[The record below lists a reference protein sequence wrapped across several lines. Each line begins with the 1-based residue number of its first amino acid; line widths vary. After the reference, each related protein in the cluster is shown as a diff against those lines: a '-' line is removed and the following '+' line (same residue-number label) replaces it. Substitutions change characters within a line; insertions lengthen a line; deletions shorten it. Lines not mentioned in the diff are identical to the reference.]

1 MDAQTARAIL
11 SEVAAGDWLDK
22 PMPENDEELVDLA
35 QYYVEEAQLAVKEGM
50 NNEHLSAII
59 NLSKVSPPVL
69 SEPAESPNIDGGP
82 PGEIDSSR
90 GSATY
95 VDPKTGG
102 NPYPAPEEL
111 DWENAVVKEGLPLPQ
126 PIPESAVF
134 NMPTDLTDLGDKE
147 LRRLHSAFNHYL
159 GRARWL
165 LAISSSNL
173 ANATHL
179 RDESYRASY
188 IKTLKKSQLEGE
200 KLSQAALEMTAKDTE
215 EYQAWAEKVN
225 SHNKEVTSWK
235 ALVEIYGGNVD
246 RLSREW
252 TMRTEQYERER

>member
-11 SEVAAGDWLDK
+11 SEVAAGNWLDK

-82 PGEIDSSR
+82 PGEIKH
-90 GSATY
+90 
-95 VDPKTGG
+95 VDPDPTR
-102 NPYPAPEEL
+102 NIPREEVF
-111 DWENAVVKEGLPLPQ
+111 AVKEGLPVPQ
-126 PIPESAVF
+126 AIPESAVF

-188 IKTLKKSQLEGE
+188 IKALKKSQLEGE

-215 EYQAWAEKVN
+215 EYQAWSEKVN